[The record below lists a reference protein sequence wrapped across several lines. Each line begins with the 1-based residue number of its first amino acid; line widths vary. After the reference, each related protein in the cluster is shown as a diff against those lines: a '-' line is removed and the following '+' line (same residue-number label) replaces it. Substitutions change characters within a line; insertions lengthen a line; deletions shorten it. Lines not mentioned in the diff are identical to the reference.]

1 MSIKHF
7 LELKEFF
14 LKERIK
20 VFCSIHGLSSQ
31 GAVCE
36 MDAEILAYAILKD
49 LETMSVEQI
58 ANYLVSDDPV
68 VRELAQMHY
77 NELVREINNV

>member
-20 VFCSIHGLSSQ
+20 VFCAIVGSSSDV
-31 GAVCE
+31 GE
-36 MDAEILAYAILKD
+36 MDAEILVYAILKD
-49 LETMSVEQI
+49 LETISMEQI

>member
-1 MSIKHF
+1 MSIKDF

-20 VFCSIHGLSSQ
+20 VFCSILGLSSR
-31 GAVCE
+31 GDVGE
-36 MDAEILAYAILKD
+36 MDAEILAYARLKD

-58 ANYLVSDDPV
+58 ANFLVSDDPV
-68 VRELAQMHY
+68 VRELAQMRY
-77 NELVREINNV
+77 NELLKEANNV